1 MTRRLL
7 ILCAALFCAPS
18 VLPSQDQQYDGKIVK
33 RIDFIGLVRLTPDGV
48 KTQMGLK
55 EGRPFTRDLLQ
66 ADVKLLVDRKIFLTI
81 VRASVKPFEDGVA
94 IEIVGEE
101 NARVIEVAFWGL
113 TGGAEADELKPL
125 IKTVRGG
132 LVDQFT
138 LDVDRQAI
146 IDYYRAK
153 GYHYVQVTVEQSKLS
168 ASNPQANACAERTEG
183 LMIVFNV
190 TEGPLV
196 EISCVRFEGNCSFT
210 KPQLLKAMQHTAETG
225 FLKDAPFVLM
235 EVQRDVVAL
244 NRYYQGQG
252 FLNAKVTLL
261 GFTPSANFSRVTVRI
276 GIEEG
281 EPFIVRSIRI
291 EGMTRFDPHAFQ
303 RCMETKV
310 NCRYQPGVGLARD
323 IRNLVKKYEDCAY
336 LQVDVRDAST
346 VDIECPQVDVLLRV
360 SEGEVNYVGEV
371 VIEGNLATRDNVLRR
386 EIQLYSGMPLSREK
400 FERAKQRIAR
410 LDYWEQT
417 PDGFTAD
424 IGDTPNDRYQTFRQ
438 AFVALR
444 DTKRENV
451 KDILVNVK
459 ERDTG
464 SLRFAVG
471 VGSNTGLI
479 GDITYQKDNFDASDW
494 PESWSDIFDA
504 FTGGGDRLTLSAQ
517 PGTQVSRLY
526 ASYFNPRVADTE
538 WSFRQDAYL
547 NYAIRE
553 KWHEQRI
560 GFASSVGRRLSDEI
574 LAGLTIR
581 NEWVEELEVRDDAPD
596 IVKEFHGR
604 ELLASLQ
611 LGLRYSKVDNILDP
625 TDGLNAGFTF
635 EHAGLWGDLF
645 FNRAE
650 ANAEWFIPLHE
661 DEDNRWHVLRLK
673 GQLGWES
680 EYGDSTD
687 IPIYERFFAGG
698 AHSIRGFS
706 YRGIGPMEGGTTT
719 GGKALWTANAEYAFP
734 LLGVPRPGAPSLRGV
749 FFVDTG
755 SLAED
760 WGDDDIGKV
769 RASIGFGV
777 RVVVPFLGPRPVAVD
792 FGFPIVKHDG
802 DETQLISFSFGS
814 NF

>member
-7 ILCAALFCAPS
+7 ILCAALLCAPC
-18 VLPSQDQQYDGKIVK
+18 VLVSQDQQYDGKIVK

-48 KTQMGLK
+48 KSQMGLK
-55 EGRPFTRDLLQ
+55 EGRPFSRAMLQ

-81 VRASVKPFEDGVA
+81 ARASVKPFEDGVA

-101 NARVIEVAFWGL
+101 NARVTEVAFWGL
-113 TGGAEADELKPL
+113 TGGCEAEELQPL

-146 IDYYRAK
+146 IDHYREK
-153 GYHYVQVTVEQSKLS
+153 GYHYVQVSVEQSKLS
-168 ASNPQANACAERTEG
+168 AKVPQANQCAERSEG
-183 LMIVFNV
+183 LMILFNI

-210 KPQLLKAMQHTAETG
+210 KSRLLKAMSKTAETG

-244 NRYYQGQG
+244 NRFYQGQG

-261 GFTPSANFSRVTVRI
+261 GFTPSPDFTRVTIRI
-276 GIEEG
+276 GVEEG

-291 EGMTRFDPHAFQ
+291 DGMTRFDSHAFQ

-310 NCRYQPGVGLARD
+310 GCPYRTGLELARD
-323 IRNLVKKYEDCAY
+323 IKNLVKKYENCAY

-346 VDIECPQVDVLLRV
+346 VDIECPQVDVVLRV

-417 PDGFTAD
+417 PEGFAAE

-438 AFVALR
+438 SYVSLR

-451 KDILVNVK
+451 KDILINVK

-479 GDITYQKDNFDASDW
+479 GDVTYQKDNFDPTDW
-494 PESWSDIFDA
+494 PEGWGDLLNA
-504 FTGGGDRLTLSAQ
+504 FTGGGQRLTLSAQ

-526 ASYFNPRVADTE
+526 ASYFNPRVADSE
-538 WSFRQDAYL
+538 WSFRQDAFL

-560 GFASSVGRRLSDEI
+560 GFASSVGRRLTDEI

-581 NEWVEELEVRDDAPD
+581 NEWINETDIRNDAPD
-596 IVKEFHGR
+596 IVKEFGGKN
-604 ELLASLQ
+604 LLAAIQ
-611 LGLRYSKVDNILDP
+611 GGLRYSKVDNVLDP
-625 TDGLNAGFTF
+625 TDGLNLGVTF
-635 EHAGLWGDLF
+635 EHAGLWGDLE

-650 ANAEWFIPLHE
+650 ANAEWFVPLHE
-661 DEDNRWHVLRLK
+661 DEDDRWHVLRLK
-673 GQLGWES
+673 GMLGWES
-680 EYGDSTD
+680 EYGETSNV
-687 IPIYERFFAGG
+687 PIYERFFAGG
-698 AHSIRGFS
+698 AQSIRGFS
-706 YRGIGPMEGGTTT
+706 YRGVGPMQNGTTT
-719 GGKALWTANAEYAFP
+719 GGEALWLANAEYGFP
-734 LLGVPRPGAPSLRGV
+734 VFGVQRPGAPSLRGV
-749 FFVDTG
+749 VFVDSG

-760 WGDDDIGKV
+760 WSDSGIGKV
-769 RASIGFGV
+769 RLSVGFGV
-777 RVVVPFLGPRPVAVD
+777 RVVVPFLGPRPVALD
-792 FGFPIVKHDG
+792 FGFPLVKYDG